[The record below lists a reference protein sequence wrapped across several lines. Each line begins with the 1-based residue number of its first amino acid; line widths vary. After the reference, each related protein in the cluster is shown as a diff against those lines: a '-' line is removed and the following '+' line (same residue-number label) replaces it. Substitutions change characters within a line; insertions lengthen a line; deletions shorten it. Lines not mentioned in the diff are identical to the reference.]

1 MILKKFLKQP
11 LTFGNGIKCDIIARD
26 ILVGSR
32 IVDWWSN
39 LAVSIVFGLGFSTF
53 ITLILTPA
61 VLALPYALKNDF
73 KKIFKAVN

>member
-1 MILKKFLKQP
+1 MP
-11 LTFGNGIKCDIIARD
+11 LAMGISLDIISRD

-61 VLALPYALKNDF
+61 VLSLPYALKNDY
-73 KKIFKAVN
+73 KKYFQTSSNNLQ

>member
-1 MILKKFLKQP
+1 MLRKKSKK
-11 LTFGNGIKCDIIARD
+11 NKNS
-26 ILVGSR
+26 SR
-32 IVDWWSN
+32 V

-73 KKIFKAVN
+73 KKNFKAVN

>member
-1 MILKKFLKQP
+1 M
-11 LTFGNGIKCDIIARD
+11 GISLDIISRD

-53 ITLILTPA
+53 VTLILTPA
-61 VLALPYALKNDF
+61 ILSLPYAIKNDYKKLF
-73 KKIFKAVN
+73 KNPSNNLQ